1 MPKDRDTDPEA
12 GLSAARDS
20 ASRESR
26 YARLRQLFDEIVD
39 LTAADRLARLATLT
53 DDATL
58 RDQVMDLVAAH
69 DIRTSR
75 ATHISQPMADLI
87 EGLAGP
93 ELRVGEV
100 LGAWKLVGEL
110 GKGGMGAVFLAER
123 NDGHFRQR
131 SAVKLLQGVAS
142 HEALALLAKERQ
154 ILATLSHPN
163 VARLLD
169 GGTTPKGRPY
179 LVMEYIEGQPLDSY
193 LREQKLSTRAAL
205 ALFAGICE
213 TIASAHAHLVVHCDI
228 KPSNIMVEKS
238 GRVVVLDFGIAA
250 LIGSVDGSDEPTS
263 RARAYTP
270 RYASPELKA
279 GEPVSTAA
287 DIYSL
292 GIVLSEMLEDR
303 QRQDTDLAAI
313 IACATSAVPRA
324 RYASVPMLALD
335 IERYLQGMPVAA
347 REATWSYTAAK
358 FLRRRWPLAVGV
370 AVFIVTIG
378 AFTWELAQER
388 DRALKA
394 SLLAVQERDGANV
407 ARTEAESQRDRAV
420 AAEALARQE
429 RDRTQAAEK
438 RALSELDR
446 ALIAERN
453 MTVAESE
460 ARRES
465 TTTREVSDF
474 LLSLF
479 SAADP
484 ENAQGKATDVLT
496 LVNRGSERI
505 DRNLKD
511 QPATQASMYSALAM
525 VYQNLGQ
532 PAKSAELYDKAIA
545 AERQVKPLRP
555 LKLAEVLRLAGVLRS
570 NSMQFPLADPLA
582 REAVTLF
589 ETHAGPRSPQ
599 TAHALVTLGLVLT
612 GKSEFKEAESTFHRA
627 ATSFA
632 GRGLV
637 DDQDVASTWHNLGR
651 VYTQMGDHEKAAEFF
666 RRSFESKARKV
677 GERHPRYLN
686 SFESWA
692 KERAQL
698 NHLDEAAAALR
709 KARTLRR
716 EIHGDK
722 SDQFAIAGRNL
733 AQVLDSQGRYTEALQ
748 LFAEVGVVELA
759 NYGRR
764 SMIYASH
771 LWAEASVHEDRGDY
785 AAAETAC
792 TELLE
797 IRRELRP
804 AGDLDVARAELMM
817 GRILMATGRNNE
829 ALPLLTRARRT
840 LGEKLAEEHRDV
852 MRSGMLLADAL
863 RRSGDSAAARR
874 ELDRLAPHVAR
885 QVTLSQAEWHR
896 VNAWLAHASGD
907 RAEAR
912 ARLENYE
919 TLLASQVPATHPRR
933 LVAALEH
940 AELMLAL
947 NETAAAISAARDAHA
962 RIASSADTFPM
973 GSTIRVRLAA
983 LPQ

>member
-1 MPKDRDTDPEA
+1 M
-12 GLSAARDS
+12 
-20 ASRESR
+20 
-26 YARLRQLFDEIVD
+26 ARLE
-39 LTAADRLARLATLT
+39 ALT
-53 DDATL
+53 DDAPL
-58 RDQVMDLVAAH
+58 RNEVMELVAAN

-87 EGLAGP
+87 DGLAGP
-93 ELRVGEV
+93 ELRVGDV

-110 GKGGMGAVFLAER
+110 GRGGMGAVFLAQR
-123 NDGHFRQR
+123 NDGHFQQR

-179 LVMEYIEGQPLDSY
+179 LVMEYIEGHALDAY
-193 LREQKLSTRAAL
+193 LREKKLSTRAAL
-205 ALFAGICE
+205 AMFAGICE

-228 KPSNIMVEKS
+228 KPSNIMVEKT

-250 LIGSVDGSDEPTS
+250 LIGSVGGNDGNDGTTS

-270 RYASPELKA
+270 RYASPEVKA

-287 DIYSL
+287 DVFSL
-292 GIVLSEMLEDR
+292 GIVLSEMLEGR
-303 QRQDTDLAAI
+303 QRKDRDLAAI
-313 IACATSAVPRA
+313 ITCATSTESRA
-324 RYASVPMLALD
+324 RYASVSMLALD
-335 IERYLQGMPVAA
+335 VERYLHGQPVAA
-347 REATWSYTAAK
+347 REATWLYTAGK
-358 FLRRRWPLAVGV
+358 FLRRRWPVAVGA
-370 AVFIVTIG
+370 AVFVVTIG
-378 AFTWELAQER
+378 AFTWQIAQER

-394 SLLAVQERDGANV
+394 SLLAAQERDGANV
-407 ARTEAESQRDRAV
+407 ARAEAESQRDRAV
-420 AAEALARQE
+420 AAEALATQE

-446 ALIAERN
+446 ALMAERN
-453 MTVAESE
+453 MTVAEGE

-465 TTTREVSDF
+465 ATTREVGDF

-479 SAADP
+479 AAADP

-511 QPATQASMYSALAM
+511 QPATQASMYNALAM

-545 AERQVKPLRP
+545 AERQVKPARP

-582 REAVTLF
+582 REAVMLF

-627 ATSFA
+627 AASFA
-632 GRGLV
+632 SRGLV

-651 VYTQMGDHEKAAEFF
+651 VYTQMGEHEKAAEFF

-686 SFESWA
+686 SYESWA

-698 NHLDEAAAALR
+698 NHLDEAETALR

-748 LFAEVGVVELA
+748 LFAEVGVVELS

-771 LWAEASVHEDRGDY
+771 LWAEALVHEHRGDY
-785 AAAETAC
+785 TAAETAC
-792 TELLE
+792 RELLG

-804 AGDLDVARAELMM
+804 AGDPDIARAELML
-817 GRILMATGRNNE
+817 GRILLATRRIDE
-829 ALPLLTRARRT
+829 ALPSLASARRV
-840 LGEKLAEEHRDV
+840 LGEKLSDGHIDV
-852 MRSGMLLADAL
+852 MRAGMALAEAL
-863 RRSGDSAAARR
+863 RLSGDSTAARR
-874 ELDRLAPHVAR
+874 ELDRLTPYAER
-885 QVTLSQAEWHR
+885 QLPFTQAEWHR
-896 VNAWLAHASGD
+896 LHAWLALAIGD
-907 RAEAR
+907 RAEAV
-912 ARLENYE
+912 ARFTDYE
-919 TLLASQVPATHPRR
+919 TLLTRQLAATHPQR
-933 LVAALEH
+933 LVASLER
-940 AELMLAL
+940 AELSLAL
-947 NETAAAISAARDAHA
+947 GDEIAAARAARDAHA
-962 RIASSADTFPM
+962 RMVTAGDAFPTSST
-973 GSTIRVRLAA
+973 TRVRLAA
-983 LPQ
+983 LPK

>member
-1 MPKDRDTDPEA
+1 MPNEPDTASHSA
-12 GLSAARDS
+12 GE
-20 ASRESR
+20 ESR
-26 YARLRQLFDEIVD
+26 YARMRELFDEIVD
-39 LTAADRLARLATLT
+39 LPPASRMPRLEALT
-53 DDATL
+53 DDVPL
-58 RDQVMDLVAAH
+58 RNEVMELVAAN

-87 EGLAGP
+87 DGLAGP
-93 ELRVGEV
+93 ELRVGDV

-110 GKGGMGAVFLAER
+110 GRGGMGAVFLAER
-123 NDGHFRQR
+123 NDGHFQQR
-131 SAVKLLQGVAS
+131 AAIKLLQGVAS

-179 LVMEYIEGQPLDSY
+179 LVMEYVEGQALDEY
-193 LREQKLSTRAAL
+193 LREKKLSTRAVL
-205 ALFAGICE
+205 TLFSGICD

-250 LIGSVDGSDEPTS
+250 LIGSAGGDDGNDGASP

-279 GEPVSTAA
+279 GEPISIAT
-287 DIYSL
+287 DIFSL
-292 GIVLSEMLEDR
+292 GIVLSEMLEGR
-303 QRQDTDLAAI
+303 QRQDADLAAI
-313 IACATSAVPRA
+313 IARATSTAPSA

-335 IERYLQGMPVAA
+335 IDRYLQGLPLAA
-347 REATWSYTAAK
+347 RKATWWYTAGK
-358 FLRRRWPLAVGV
+358 FLRRRWPLAMG
-370 AVFIVTIG
+370 AAAFIVVIG
-378 AFTWELAQER
+378 AFTWQLAQER

-394 SLLAVQERDGANV
+394 SLLAVQERDGANA
-407 ARTEAESQRDRAV
+407 ARTDAESQRDRAV
-420 AAEALARQE
+420 AAEALAKQE

-453 MTVAESE
+453 MTVAEGE

-465 TTTREVSDF
+465 ATTREVSDF

-479 SAADP
+479 AAADP

-505 DRNLKD
+505 DHNLKG
-511 QPATQASMYSALAM
+511 QPATQANMYSALAV

-545 AERQVKPLRP
+545 AERQVKPPRP

-570 NSMQFPLADPLA
+570 NSMQYPLADPLA
-582 REAVTLF
+582 REAVALY

-612 GKSEFKEAESTFHRA
+612 DKNELKEAEATFQRA
-627 ATSFA
+627 AANFA
-632 GRGLV
+632 SRGV
-637 DDQDVASTWHNLGR
+637 IDDQDVASTWHNLGR
-651 VYTQMGDHEKAAEFF
+651 VYLRMGDHEKAADFF
-666 RRSFESKARKV
+666 RRSFESKAHKV

-686 SFESWA
+686 SYESWA
-692 KERAQL
+692 KERAVL
-698 NHLDEAAAALR
+698 NHLDEAEAALR
-709 KARTLRR
+709 KIRDLRR
-716 EIHGDK
+716 ELHGDK
-722 SDQFAIAGRNL
+722 SDQFAIAGRSL
-733 AQVLDSQGRYTEALQ
+733 AQVLDDQGRYVEALQ
-748 LFAEVGVVELA
+748 LFADVGVIEMA

-764 SMIYASH
+764 SMIYSSH
-771 LWAEASVHEDRGDY
+771 LWAEAVVHEHRGDY

-792 TELLE
+792 RELLG

-804 AGDLDVARAELMM
+804 AGDPDIARAELML
-817 GRILMATGRNNE
+817 GRILVATRRINE
-829 ALPLLTRARRT
+829 ALPLLTSARRV
-840 LGEKLAEEHRDV
+840 LGEKLTDGDV
-852 MRSGMLLADAL
+852 DVVRAGMTLADAL
-863 RRSGDSAAARR
+863 RLGGDSIAARR
-874 ELDRLAPHVAR
+874 ELDRLAPYAGR
-885 QVTLSQAEWHR
+885 QLPLTQAEWHR
-896 VNAWLAHASGD
+896 VHAWLAVATGD
-907 RAEAR
+907 RAEAVTR
-912 ARLENYE
+912 FANYE
-919 TLLASQVPATHPRR
+919 TIMARQLAATHPQR
-933 LVAALEH
+933 LAASLER
-940 AELMLAL
+940 AELSLAL
-947 NETAAAISAARDAHA
+947 GDETATASAARDAHA
-962 RIASSADTFPM
+962 RIASSGDAFPT